1 MSGPEDH
8 DEGAPN
14 ALGDA
19 ADVPPVFRR
28 PSLLPKNLE
37 GTLRHLDDGEL
48 ARLLTATMAEHE
60 RRGLARSDAVQPEP
74 GRKDLRK
81 EEPATTTV
89 APGIA
94 GLTQA
99 QVNLVQAAFKA
110 GVKPSAIARQFG
122 ISPKLIQK
130 VLAKKG
136 R

>member
-1 MSGPEDH
+1 MAGSEDH
-8 DEGAPN
+8 DEGEPSARDG
-14 ALGDA
+14 ATDA
-19 ADVPPVFRR
+19 PPVFRR
-28 PSLLPKNLE
+28 PPLLPKNLE

-48 ARLLTATMAEHE
+48 AWLLTATMAEHE
-60 RRGLARSDAVQPEP
+60 RRGLARSDAGQLEP
-74 GRKDLRK
+74 GREDVRK
-81 EEPATTTV
+81 EEPATATAV
-89 APGIA
+89 PGIA